1 MAFSNPFDDPQ
12 GAFYILRN
20 AQGHQSVA
28 ATNVRLTGRLGRCVS
43 AAVTGVLPAVAGSS
57 LAYSDTGEFHP
68 VAGGTMS
75 QHLPLVAA
83 QPGIWMAEKL
93 SDLPSAWSVAHYV
106 ELTGEVDAPLL
117 ARAVVAGLAQADTLR
132 MLYAGR

>member
-20 AQGHQSVA
+20 AQGAIQSVG
-28 ATNVRLTGRLGRCVS
+28 ATMRLTGRLGRCVS
-43 AAVTGVLPAVAGSS
+43 AAVTGVLPAVAGSP

-83 QPGIWMAEKL
+83 QPGIWMAENCRIY
-93 SDLPSAWSVAHYV
+93 PPHGRGA
-106 ELTGEVDAPLL
+106 
-117 ARAVVAGLAQADTLR
+117 LR
-132 MLYAGR
+132 

>member
-12 GAFYILRN
+12 ERLHFAQCAGAI
-20 AQGHQSVA
+20 QSVA
-28 ATNVRLTGRLGRCVS
+28 ATMRLTGRLGHCVS
-43 AAVTGVLPAVAGSS
+43 AAVTGVLPAVAGSP
-57 LAYSDTGEFHP
+57 LAYSDTGQFHP

-93 SDLPSAWSVAHYV
+93 SDLPSA
-106 ELTGEVDAPLL
+106 
-117 ARAVVAGLAQADTLR
+117 RAWRITLS
-132 MLYAGR
+132 

>member
-12 GAFYILRN
+12 GAFTFCAMRRAI
-20 AQGHQSVA
+20 QSVA
-28 ATNVRLTGRLGRCVS
+28 ATMRLTGRLGHCVS
-43 AAVTGVLPAVAGSS
+43 AAVTGVLPAVAGSP
-57 LAYSDTGEFHP
+57 LAYSDTGQFHP

-93 SDLPSAWSVAHYV
+93 SDLPSA
-106 ELTGEVDAPLL
+106 
-117 ARAVVAGLAQADTLR
+117 RAWRITLS
-132 MLYAGR
+132 

>member
-20 AQGHQSVA
+20 AQGQFSLWPQQCA
-28 ATNVRLTGRLGRCVS
+28 FTGRLGRCVS
-43 AAVTGVLPAVAGSS
+43 AAVTGVLPAVAGSP

-93 SDLPSAWSVAHYV
+93 SDLPSA
-106 ELTGEVDAPLL
+106 
-117 ARAVVAGLAQADTLR
+117 RAWRITLS
-132 MLYAGR
+132 

>member
-20 AQGHQSVA
+20 AQAIQSVA
-28 ATNVRLTGRLGRCVS
+28 ATMRLTGRLGHCVS
-43 AAVTGVLPAVAGSS
+43 AAVTGVLPAVAGSP
-57 LAYSDTGEFHP
+57 LAYSDTDEFYP

-83 QPGIWMAEKL
+83 QPGIWMAENCQNY
-93 SDLPSAWSVAHYV
+93 PPPERGA
-106 ELTGEVDAPLL
+106 
-117 ARAVVAGLAQADTLR
+117 LR
-132 MLYAGR
+132 

>member
-20 AQGHQSVA
+20 AQGQFSLWPQQCA
-28 ATNVRLTGRLGRCVS
+28 LPAGWDIGVS
-43 AAVTGVLPAVAGSS
+43 AAVTGVLPAVAGSP
-57 LAYSDTGEFHP
+57 LAYSDTGQFHP

-93 SDLPSAWSVAHYV
+93 SDLPSAWSVAH
-106 ELTGEVDAPLL
+106 
-117 ARAVVAGLAQADTLR
+117 LR
-132 MLYAGR
+132 